1 MKGKL
6 IKRVVKI
13 KKIQKVG
20 ENLMIL
26 LPKAWLNEMDWNRTT
41 QLVLEFMPHRKMLI
55 LSENKQS
62 VVKHEE
68 VSDIVS
74 IAD

>member
-1 MKGKL
+1 MKGQLTK
-6 IKRVVKI
+6 KVVKI

-41 QLVLEFMPHRKMLI
+41 QLVLEFIPYRKMLI
-55 LSENKQS
+55 LSENKQG
-62 VVKHEE
+62 VKHEE
-68 VSDIVS
+68 VGDIIP